1 MGWLHTWTGLLV
13 GWVLFFMFLTGTA
26 GYFDTEI
33 DSWMQ
38 PERPIVQNA
47 MTATAAV
54 DAGRQYLESN
64 APNAARWFIAVPSH
78 RFPELRLFWR
88 MSPDADGKRGR
99 TGRARLDPETAAPL
113 NYRDTGGGQLLYSM
127 HWRLHYMPVRAA
139 EWIVGVCTMFMLIAI
154 VTGVIIHKRI
164 FRDFFTLRFAKGQR
178 SWLDAHNVL
187 SVLALPFHLMI
198 TYSGLIF
205 IAYVYMT
212 PVITASY
219 GTAADA
225 QDSFFNELLRRTDG
239 ASPSGVAADLMPLR
253 PMVLEAERQW
263 GEGRVRFVEIRHPGD
278 RDASVRIGH
287 EWASPV
293 RRPPTLTFNG
303 ANGELLR
310 ASDGIYSTPLAVRDV
325 LLGLH
330 EGLFAGPV
338 LRWLYF
344 LSGVMGT
351 AMIGAGMILWT
362 VKRRA
367 KKGDA
372 FGFKLVERLNVG
384 TLAGLPVAVAA
395 YFWANRLIPV
405 DVAGRVAWEGH
416 TMFIV
421 WGVMLAHAFIRPSA
435 RAWVEQLWLAAAAFG
450 LIPVLNGLTTDKHLG
465 VTLPAGVWELAGVD
479 LTMFAFGAA
488 FAFAAIVLGRRGKT
502 LKSGA
507 CHPGESRGPGPQAR
521 SRLDATAHGALD
533 SGIRRNDGPIEG
545 REVVRPN
552 DRP

>member
-1 MGWLHTWTGLLV
+1 MKGAFRQSMGWLHTWAGLLV
-13 GWVLFFMFLTGTA
+13 GWVLFFIFLTGTV

-38 PERPIVQNA
+38 PERPLVQRN

-54 DAGRQYLESN
+54 DVGRKYLESK
-64 APNAARWFIAVPSH
+64 APDAARWFISVPSY
-78 RFPELRLFWR
+78 RFPELRLFWQL
-88 MSPDADGKRGR
+88 PPGEDGKRDR
-99 TGRARLDPETAAPL
+99 TGRAWLDPETGAPL
-113 NYRDTGGGQLLYSM
+113 KYRDTGGGQLLYRM
-127 HWRLHYMPVRAA
+127 HWRLHYMPVRTA

-205 IAYVYMT
+205 IGYLYMA

-219 GTAADA
+219 GTGEDA
-225 QDSFFNELLRRTDG
+225 QETFSGEFLRRTERT
-239 ASPSGVAADLMPLR
+239 SPSGITAHLLPLG
-253 PMVLEAERQW
+253 PMVREAERRW
-263 GEGRVRFVEIRHPGD
+263 GEKTVRYLDIRHPGD
-278 RDASVRIGH
+278 KSAFVRIGH

-293 RRPPTLTFNG
+293 RRPPTLMFDG
-303 ANGELLR
+303 ANGDLLR
-310 ASDGIYSTPLAVRDV
+310 ASDGIFSTPLAVRDV
-325 LLGLH
+325 LLGVH

-338 LRWLYF
+338 LRWFYF
-344 LSGVMGT
+344 LSGVVGT

-367 KKGDA
+367 KAGDA

-405 DVAGRVAWEGH
+405 DVAGRAQWEGH
-416 TMFIV
+416 AMFIV
-421 WGVMLAHAFIRPSA
+421 WGVMLAHAFLRPSA
-435 RAWVEQLWLAAAAFG
+435 KAWVEQLWLAAAAFG
-450 LIPVLNGLTTDKHLG
+450 LIPVLNWLTTDRHLG

-479 LTMFAFGAA
+479 LTMFMFGAVYMVAA
-488 FAFAAIVLGRRGKT
+488 FILGKRKGFY
-502 LKSGA
+502 
-507 CHPGESRGPGPQAR
+507 
-521 SRLDATAHGALD
+521 
-533 SGIRRNDGPIEG
+533 G
-545 REVVRPN
+545 RT
-552 DRP
+552 